1 MGRVKGFAPG
11 RRERVTGTLAKDPV
25 QGPDTKERTMP
36 EHVLPGDP
44 PIAIDVRHS
53 HRARRMSLRIS
64 RADGVVTLTLPK
76 GAPVRDGL
84 AFAADREAWLRRHLA
99 EIHAGLMAVPAVG
112 FGATIPFRGQA
123 VTLVPGTVRRPV
135 VEGGRLVLPPD
146 AERVGARVQ
155 AFLRATARDAL
166 AAAADHHA
174 ARLGRP
180 YGRLTLRDTHGRWG
194 SCSSRGDLM
203 FSWRL
208 IMAPDAVLDYV
219 VAHEVAHLAEMN
231 HSPAFWAVV
240 ARLCPGYEPQR
251 RWLRDHGTGLHAVRL
266 AD

>member
-1 MGRVKGFAPG
+1 
-11 RRERVTGTLAKDPV
+11 
-25 QGPDTKERTMP
+25 MP
-36 EHVLPGDP
+36 EHLIPGDP

-53 HRARRMSLRIS
+53 PRARRMSLRIS

-76 GAPVRDGL
+76 GAPVREGL

-99 EIHAGLMAVPAVG
+99 EIRAELLAMPVVG
-112 FGATIPFRGQA
+112 FGATVPFRGR
-123 VTLVPGTVRRPV
+123 VLTLVPGAVRRPV
-135 VEGGRLVLPPD
+135 VEGEALVLPRG

-155 AFLRATARDAL
+155 AFLRASARDAL
-166 AAAADHHA
+166 AEAADRHA
-174 ARLGRP
+174 ARLGRR
-180 YGRLTLRDTHGRWG
+180 YGRLTLRDTRGRWG

-219 VAHEVAHLAEMN
+219 AAHEVAHLAEMN

-240 ARLCPGYEPQR
+240 ARLCPGYAPQR
-251 RWLRDHGTGLHAVRL
+251 QWLRDHGTGLHAVRL
-266 AD
+266 TD